1 MSKEK
6 YFVYRY
12 DWPNGE
18 YYIGRSKESAK
29 RYNNANSYINNQYV
43 GKFMLMPHSATK
55 LRISSNPFIIA
66 FEEAR
71 LLQQHYYDKF
81 CLNGRLETKDTEISS
96 MFTSS
101 SKKDYEGNMTKMLN
115 DWLEAAEE
123 YGDTIY

>member
-29 RYNNANSYINNQYV
+29 RYNNANSYITNQYV

-55 LRISSNPFIIA
+55 LKISSNPFIIA

-71 LLQQHYYDKF
+71 LLQQYYYDKF

-96 MFTSS
+96 MFTY
-101 SKKDYEGNMTKMLN
+101 YEGNMTRMLN
-115 DWLEAAEE
+115 DWLEAEEE